1 MRFTRAKLIGPYGR
15 GGESSSPVSPS
26 ASSSLPRLLKSPK
39 IRRIG
44 GGASL
49 IRVGVTRMLSSRP
62 RCGSRRMSMISSS
75 QPLGRNSRHKA
86 SRLAI
91 ARTAVASRS
100 ATYRR
105 TTKDAR
111 SHNEIDVTVE
121 NLQQGHEVVDG
132 LTVFRLHHA
141 PTEPA
146 RG

>member
-1 MRFTRAKLIGPYGR
+1 MAVVA
-15 GGESSSPVSPS
+15 SSSQVSPS
-26 ASSSLPRLLKSPK
+26 ASGRLPRLLKWPK
-39 IRRIG
+39 LRRTG

-49 IRVGVTRMLSSRP
+49 IRVGVTMMLSSRP
-62 RCGSRRMSMISSS
+62 RCGSRRMAMISSS

-121 NLQQGHEVVDG
+121 NLQQGHELVDG
-132 LTVFRLHHA
+132 LTVVRLIH
-141 PTEPA
+141 EPIELG
-146 RG
+146 RGSPESADDLTLR